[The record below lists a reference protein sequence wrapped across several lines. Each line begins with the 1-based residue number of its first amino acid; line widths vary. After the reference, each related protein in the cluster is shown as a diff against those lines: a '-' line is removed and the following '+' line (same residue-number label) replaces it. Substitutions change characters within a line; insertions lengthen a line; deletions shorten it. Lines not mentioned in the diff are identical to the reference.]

1 MLKVSHLVARAREL
15 LKTNFRHKP
24 HETSCNTEI
33 PSGDNSNE
41 EPNEKSKPFRN
52 SSFFN
57 IRKKSYKP
65 FPFYNE
71 YKESRKDL
79 IESKND
85 NENIENNE
93 LMGKNE
99 QVDGA
104 MTTCHFEHDK
114 LDNEEKKDT
123 TNTDIVE
130 EANDKDNEDQS
141 KPVDDQNEKVLVS
154 QSQKTTEQV
163 DSIQVS
169 NLE

>member
-93 LMGKNE
+93 LMGKDE
-99 QVDGA
+99 QV
-104 MTTCHFEHDK
+104 DK

-141 KPVDDQNEKVLVS
+141 KPVDDQNENVLVS

-163 DSIQVS
+163 DSIQVA